1 MINIPESAKIALKND
16 GYFFSENL
24 FLNTNLKKVCNE
36 IDCWKNVPAING
48 YGCLHH
54 DHDALLQNLSLYS
67 PAALSLILSEEIL
80 DFMEQHFGE
89 KVLLSKI
96 EYRRALVPKPK
107 MPLHSDGSK
116 QVLLF
121 IYLNG
126 VDEAVGMTA
135 VMPGTHKIGVSFN
148 DGSQQV
154 PEQVQKEFGTPLI
167 AAKGKPGSC
176 LFFEANIWHC
186 RINSIRP
193 GREIIWAAYAPIS
206 KKNECLNLVF
216 SRESLEGLSDRQM
229 DALGLRIPEV
239 GNLKPEDFRLS
250 KKQSKYS
257 LYLLSNKFIIQALIN
272 NNFFNLKQ
280 SIPKPLKKILRTFF
294 KIF

>member
-16 GYFFSENL
+16 GYFFSEDL
-24 FLNTNLKKVCNE
+24 LLNTNLKQACNE
-36 IDCWKNVPAING
+36 INIWKNLPAVNG

-67 PAALSLILSEEIL
+67 PAALKLVLSEEVL

-121 IYLNG
+121 IYING

-135 VMPGTHKIGVSFN
+135 VIPGTHKIGVSLN

-154 PEQVQKEFGTPLI
+154 PEKVEKEFGGPLI
-167 AAKGKPGSC
+167 PIKGKAGSC

-186 RINSIRP
+186 RVNSIRP
-193 GREIIWAAYAPIS
+193 GREIIWAAYVPIS
-206 KKNECLNLVF
+206 KKEECVDLVF
-216 SRESLEGLSDRQM
+216 SRESLGGLSDRQV
-229 DALGLRIPEV
+229 DALGLRITEV
-239 GNLKPEDFRLS
+239 GNLKAEDFRLS
-250 KKQSKYS
+250 KKKTRDS
-257 LYLLSNKFIIQALIN
+257 LYLLSNTFIMRALIY
-272 NNFFNLKQ
+272 NNFFNLRR
-280 SIPKPLKKILRTFF
+280 SIPMPLKKILRLFF
-294 KIF
+294 